1 MAGNHNYIRVI
12 DAKRELIALPADLD
26 AETVQRCIEAMN
38 RVPAA
43 DVALVY
49 HGWWILDEG
58 PDNQNRVNGD
68 RLFRC
73 SICGYAD
80 EHNLSV
86 EVPYCWHCGARMR
99 MRGGTE

>member
-43 DVALVY
+43 VY
-49 HGWWILDEG
+49 TGMIH
-58 PDNQNRVNGD
+58 
-68 RLFRC
+68 F
-73 SICGYAD
+73 S
-80 EHNLSV
+80 S
-86 EVPYCWHCGARMR
+86 
-99 MRGGTE
+99 